1 MAPTHQGQQLLHDFG
16 LGSLFV
22 TNQVKNYQEYH
33 ENTLFF

>member
-1 MAPTHQGQQLLHDFG
+1 MAPTHQKQLLHDFG

-22 TNQVKNYQEYH
+22 TNQVTNNQEYH